1 MALMSPSSRM
11 SCAMLKIV
19 SGEESM
25 ELLVL

>member
-1 MALMSPSSRM
+1 LSPSSRM

-25 ELLVL
+25 LSLVV